1 MTHVSSQCLQ
11 AMQLGTIDTA

>member
-11 AMQLGTIDTA
+11 AMQLGTVDTA